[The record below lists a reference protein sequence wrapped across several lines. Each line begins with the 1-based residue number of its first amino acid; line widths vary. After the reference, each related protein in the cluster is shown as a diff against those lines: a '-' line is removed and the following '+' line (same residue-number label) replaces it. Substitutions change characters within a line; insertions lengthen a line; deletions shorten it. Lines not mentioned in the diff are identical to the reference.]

1 MNKQKPH
8 KGGMPLGYKKPEGV
22 RQMRSLKAYDAE
34 WDLIKKFSAELKH
47 GDKQKCI
54 DFIQSLD

>member
-1 MNKQKPH
+1 MNNQKPH
-8 KGGMPLGYKKPEGV
+8 KGGMPVGHRKAEGV
-22 RQMRSLKAYDAE
+22 RTMRSLKAYDAE
-34 WDLIKKFSAELKH
+34 WQLIKKFAAELKH